1 MKKLFLYIIK
11 NEIDTYSVFFMPG
24 MAANSKIFEFIKLP
38 KNFEL
43 HYLEWYQPEVNDDL
57 SSYVNRLSKKIHGQ
71 NIILVGQ
78 SFGGIIVQ
86 EISKII
92 NVKKVIIVSSVKS
105 RHELP
110 LMMQLSRKTKAYRFL
125 PLNWIDDFESLVVF
139 VFGPMIKK
147 RISLYRKYLSFRDEN
162 YLKWAIHQIVN
173 WEQNKPDKNVI
184 HIHGTHD
191 LVFPSIYI
199 KNAIFVKG
207 GNHAMILRKAT
218 WFNENLP
225 KLITQG

>member
-1 MKKLFLYIIK
+1 MYIIK

-92 NVKKVIIVSSVKS
+92 FLTVSQKKI
-105 RHELP
+105 
-110 LMMQLSRKTKAYRFL
+110 
-125 PLNWIDDFESLVVF
+125 ES
-139 VFGPMIKK
+139 P
-147 RISLYRKYLSFRDEN
+147 
-162 YLKWAIHQIVN
+162 A
-173 WEQNKPDKNVI
+173 
-184 HIHGTHD
+184 
-191 LVFPSIYI
+191 
-199 KNAIFVKG
+199 
-207 GNHAMILRKAT
+207 
-218 WFNENLP
+218 
-225 KLITQG
+225 

>member
-1 MKKLFLYIIK
+1 MYIIK

-38 KNFEL
+38 KNFKL

-86 EISKII
+86 EISKIMV
-92 NVKKVIIVSSVKS
+92 VKKVIIISSVKS

-173 WEQNKPDKNVI
+173 WEQNKPNKNTI

-199 KNAIFVKG
+199 KNAIFVNG

>member
-1 MKKLFLYIIK
+1 MYIIK

-38 KNFEL
+38 KNFVIN
-43 HYLEWYQPEVNDDL
+43 YLEWYQPKANDDL
-57 SSYVNRLSKKIHGQ
+57 SSYVNRLTKKIHGQ
-71 NIILVGQ
+71 NIILIGQ
-78 SFGGIIVQ
+78 SFGGIIIQ

-92 NVKKVIIVSSVKS
+92 NVKKVIIISSVKS

-110 LMMQLSRKTKAYRFL
+110 LMMQLSKKTKAHKLL
-125 PLNWIDDFESLVVF
+125 PLNWIDDFESLVMF

-147 RISLYRKYLSFRDEN
+147 RISLYRKYLSFRDER

-173 WEQNKPDKNVI
+173 WKQEFPVKNTI
-184 HIHGTHD
+184 HIHGSQD

-207 GNHAMILRKAT
+207 GNHAMILRKAN

-225 KLITQG
+225 KLIIDDSND

>member
-1 MKKLFLYIIK
+1 MYIIK

-86 EISKII
+86 EMSRII
-92 NVKKVIIVSSVKS
+92 PCKKVVIISSVKS
-105 RHELP
+105 YKEFPIHIL
-110 LMMQLSRKTKAYRFL
+110 LGRKSKAYKYF
-125 PLNWIDDFESLVVF
+125 PTQWVDKTEDFIGF
-139 VFGPMIKK
+139 VFGPALRERMKLHK
-147 RISLYRKYLSFRDEN
+147 YYLSVRDKN
-162 YLKWAIHQIVN
+162 YLDWALHHFFQ
-173 WEQNKPDKNVI
+173 WEREEADPDVI
-184 HIHGTHD
+184 HIHGSLDALIPVFNLKNYISVPGGTHA
-191 LVFPSIYI
+191 LILI
-199 KNAIFVKG
+199 KAPWLNQ
-207 GNHAMILRKAT
+207 H
-218 WFNENLP
+218 LP
-225 KLITQG
+225 ELISK

>member
-38 KNFEL
+38 KNFKL
-43 HYLEWYQPEVNDDL
+43 HYLEWYQPEANDDL

-110 LMMQLSRKTKAYRFL
+110 LMMQLSRKTKAYKLL
-125 PLNWIDDFESLVVF
+125 PLNWIDDFESLVTF

-173 WEQNKPDKNVI
+173 WEQNKPDKNTI

-207 GNHAMILRKAT
+207 GNHAMILRKAS

-225 KLITQG
+225 KLITVE